1 MMCVVNYA
9 DLVTDFSSSSPGDL
23 SAETARLENGWDEDT
38 VTWKQ
43 LDSSWTSWGL
53 YLEQNKYSQM
63 VSNGKRVVWSMFM
76 FMDKHLNFR
85 LVTSPKESNPPHG
98 LESDPE
104 LGLVP
109 AVVLGLHV
117 VQREEAV
124 QRELALLQ
132 REVGHH
138 HGPLLV
144 RHLLAARAP
153 VEKIELGPGKQ
164 NVKLPTER
172 LSFLD
177 PIGSL
182 VSTL

>member
-1 MMCVVNYA
+1 MA
-9 DLVTDFSSSSPGDL
+9 QTKLSSLAKEWYGACL
-23 SAETARLENGWDEDT
+23 L
-38 VTWKQ
+38 
-43 LDSSWTSWGL
+43 
-53 YLEQNKYSQM
+53 
-63 VSNGKRVVWSMFM
+63 

-98 LESDPE
+98 LQSDPE

-109 AVVLGLHV
+109 AVVLSLHV

-164 NVKLPTER
+164 NVNQT
-172 LSFLD
+172 SD
-177 PIGSL
+177 
-182 VSTL
+182 